1 MRLVTFL
8 RLGDPR
14 LGAVVDERVIDLNAA
29 YRHFQKGAH
38 TLRAQ
43 ELAAAILPPDML
55 GFLEGGNP
63 ALMAAR
69 EVLQQVVNADS
80 TALADKGILYPL
92 KSVTLKAPVPRP
104 TKLIL
109 VGLNYR
115 DHADEAKMKIPEVPT
130 LFSKYASSIIGPGE
144 TIRVPTVS
152 DKIDYEGEFAFV
164 IGKRGKNISKDRALD
179 YVAGYTIMN
188 DVSCRDYQMKTTQWM
203 VGKTFDTFAPMGPCL
218 VLKDEIPDPH
228 SLDLTLQLN
237 GQVMQHSNTRNL
249 IFNVPDLIAYM
260 SQVFTLE
267 PGDVISTG
275 TPSGVGFARKPPVL
289 LKPGDTV
296 RIEISGLG
304 ILENP
309 VATAEEA

>member
-8 RLGDPR
+8 RLGEAR
-14 LGAVVDERVIDLNAA
+14 LGAVVGEQVIDLNAA
-29 YRHFQKGAH
+29 YLSMLESAQ
-38 TLRAQ
+38 TPRAR
-43 ELAAAILPPDML
+43 ELAAAVLPSDML
-55 GFLEGGNP
+55 GFLAGGEQSL
-63 ALMAAR
+63 AAAR
-69 EVLQQVVNADS
+69 EVLRHVQQ
-80 TALADKGILYPL
+80 TAHASSIREGIRYALQA
-92 KSVTLKAPVPRP
+92 VTLKAPVPRP
-104 TKLIL
+104 TKIIL

-130 LFSKYASSIIGPGE
+130 LFSKYASSVIGPGE
-144 TIRVPTVS
+144 AICVPKVS

-164 IGKRGKNISKDRALD
+164 IGKRGKDIPRERALD

-228 SLDLTLQLN
+228 SLELTLRLN
-237 GQVMQHSNTRNL
+237 GTVMQHSNTRNL
-249 IFNVPDLIAYM
+249 IFSVPDLIAYM

-267 PGDVISTG
+267 PGDVVSTG

-289 LKPGDTV
+289 LKPGDV
-296 RIEISGLG
+296 VQVEIAGLG

-309 VATAEEA
+309 VMAA